1 METEL
6 LIDGDLY
13 AFSTSIALQKENPF
27 VEGEF
32 EFDEDLGATVLKG
45 RIEEQV
51 KKWNADKVTIAL
63 SCPREENFRLTQVC
77 DSYKHNRKESKKPI
91 GLSSMRTVLEENYD
105 VITEPCLEADDLLGL
120 MATNPN
126 RNSRRIVISWDKD
139 VTALEGETY
148 NPQKDVYKKVSKQVS
163 IRFFLYQCLIGDSA
177 DGYKGIKRIG
187 PKKAKPFIAGLNPL
201 SIAWEKIV
209 ELAERQGHGEKEEAE
224 AWMLTQA
231 RMAWILRDE
240 DYDWENKKVRLWTPE
255 RINDYL

>member
-1 METEL
+1 MKTEL
-6 LIDGDLY
+6 LVDGDLY

-32 EFDEDLGATVLKG
+32 EFDEELGTKVLKS
-45 RIEEQV
+45 RIEEQI

-63 SCPREENFRLTQVC
+63 SCPRGENFRLTQVA
-77 DSYKHNRKESKKPI
+77 DSYKSNRKGKVSPI
-91 GLSSMRTVLEENYD
+91 GLGAMRTVLENEYET
-105 VITEPCLEADDLLGL
+105 IQEPCLEADDLLGIL
-120 MATNPN
+120 ATDPS
-126 RNSRRIVISWDKD
+126 RSTRRIVVSWDKD

-148 NPQKDVYKKVSKQVS
+148 NPNKDVYKKVSKAVS
-163 IRFFLYQCLIGDSA
+163 VRFFLYQCLIGDSA

-201 SIAWEKIV
+201 SIAWEQIV

-231 RMAWILRDE
+231 RMAWILRYP
-240 DYDWENKKVRLWTPE
+240 DYDFEKKEISLWTPE

>member
-27 VEGEF
+27 VEGEY
-32 EFDEDLGATVLKG
+32 EFDEDLGATVLKS
-45 RIEEQV
+45 RIEEQRE
-51 KKWNADKVTIAL
+51 KWNADKVTIAL

-77 DSYKHNRKESKKPI
+77 DTYKHNRKESKKPI
-91 GLSSMRTVLEENYD
+91 GLNAMHTVLKKNYD

-120 MATNPN
+120 MATDPN
-126 RNSRRIVISWDKD
+126 RTTRRIVVSWDKD
-139 VTALEGETY
+139 VTSLDGETY
-148 NPQKDVYKKVSKQVS
+148 NPQKNMYKRVSRQVS

-177 DGYKGIKRIG
+177 DGFKGIMQIG
-187 PKKAKPFIAGLNPL
+187 PKKAKAFITELTPL

-209 ELAERQGHGEKEEAE
+209 ELAEKQGHEDPAE
-224 AWMLTQA
+224 YMLSQG
-231 RMAWILRDE
+231 RLAWILRHR
-240 DYDWENKKVRLWTPE
+240 DYDWEKQKVRLWTPE